1 MGGPGLMVR
10 ARKGG
15 FGATTPW
22 VYTIHRPNCTRMG
35 ASAVPLADQPDPA
48 AILRRARIGLH
59 ALSKP
64 CGYCMPD
71 LG

>member
-22 VYTIHRPNCTRMG
+22 AIHRPDCTRM
-35 ASAVPLADQPDPA
+35 ASAVLDQPDPA